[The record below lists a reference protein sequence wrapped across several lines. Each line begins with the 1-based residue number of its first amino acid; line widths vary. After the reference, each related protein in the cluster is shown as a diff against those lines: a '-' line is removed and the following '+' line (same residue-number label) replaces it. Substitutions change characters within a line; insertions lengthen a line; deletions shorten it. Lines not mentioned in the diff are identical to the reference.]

1 MRSHGGARCSE
12 QPLLERR
19 ETPTNPAKG
28 GGPNQLR
35 LQEQRMKAAPH
46 HYYCFIFS
54 SFFLRFWVAGA
65 WRLRYASSF
74 CLHFFSCFLHFSFIC
89 VGGPGQKGGGQAE
102 GVGGGGGGEAKTRSL
117 FILFS
122 FFLHFIFMFSSF
134 FLHFIFIFLHF
145 FFICVIIFS
154 SFLRCRSPRS
164 SFFLHFVFIFL
175 GGLPQN
181 LHFFF
186 ISLPAVLDTGAA
198 RGRGTKMQNDEKMM
212 KK

>member
-1 MRSHGGARCSE
+1 MEARRWY
-12 QPLLERR
+12 PG
-19 ETPTNPAKG
+19 KIFWG
-28 GGPNQLR
+28 
-35 LQEQRMKAAPH
+35 
-46 HYYCFIFS
+46 YFVIIFS
-54 SFFLRFWVAGA
+54 SFCIFVPLPLAA
-65 WRLRYASSF
+65 PASSLF
-74 CLHFFSCFLHFSFIC
+74 LHFFFIFPSFLGRWGLEAEARLFILFSLFLHFSFIC
-89 VGGPGQKGGGQAE
+89 VGGPGQKGGGQGE
-102 GVGGGGGGEAKTRSL
+102 GVGGGGGGGGGQNAEPFHFF

-122 FFLHFIFMFSSF
+122 F
-134 FLHFIFIFLHF
+134 FLHF

-164 SFFLHFVFIFL
+164 SFFLHVVFIFP
-175 GGLPQN
+175 GGLPKN

>member
-74 CLHFFSCFLHFSFIC
+74 CLHFFFMFSSFFLHLCWRS
-89 VGGPGQKGGGQAE
+89 GPKGREPGGGCWRGGE
-102 GVGGGGGGEAKTRSL
+102 GRGRGGGEAKTRSL
-117 FILFS
+117 FILFI
-122 FFLHFIFMFSSF
+122 FLHFIFIFSSHFFFILFHFFFSF
-134 FLHFIFIFLHF
+134 FLHFIFIFSSFFLHSCHHF
-145 FFICVIIFS
+145 FFIFEVSQPQIFIFS
-154 SFLRCRSPRS
+154 SFRFHFPWRSSPKS
-164 SFFLHFVFIFL
+164 SFFLHFSSRR
-175 GGLPQN
+175 P
-181 LHFFF
+181 
-186 ISLPAVLDTGAA
+186 
-198 RGRGTKMQNDEKMM
+198 
-212 KK
+212 

>member
-1 MRSHGGARCSE
+1 MG
-12 QPLLERR
+12 
-19 ETPTNPAKG
+19 
-28 GGPNQLR
+28 
-35 LQEQRMKAAPH
+35 
-46 HYYCFIFS
+46 YFFIIFS
-54 SFFLRFWVAGA
+54 SFCIFVPLPLAA
-65 WRLRYASSF
+65 PASSLF
-74 CLHFFSCFLHFSFIC
+74 LHFFFIFPSFLGRWGLEAEVRLFILSSFFHVFFIFPSFALE
-89 VGGPGQKGGGQAE
+89 VRAKREGARGRALGGGRGGAR
-102 GVGGGGGGEAKTRSL
+102 GGGGGGGQNAEPFHFFHFF

-122 FFLHFIFMFSSF
+122 FFLRFFFVLFSFYFHFFFILFSF
-134 FLHFIFIFLHF
+134 VLHF

-164 SFFLHFVFIFL
+164 SFFLHFVFIFP